1 MNLKDTM
8 FLLEQLKSNEC
19 ACGESKKEGMSFC
32 YSCYSSLP
40 NDMQKGLY
48 QRFAN
53 GYEEAYEEA
62 TGWLKVW
69 EWED

>member
-1 MNLKDTM
+1 MNLKDAI
-8 FLLEQLKSNEC
+8 FLLEQLRGNEC

-32 YSCYSSLP
+32 YHCYSSLP
-40 NDMQKGLY
+40 NDMQRGLY
-48 QRFAN
+48 QHFGN

-69 EWED
+69 EWE